1 MDLSREYG
9 IQSVKDCCEA
19 FMLLGEPTVT
29 LFVFAQDYELP
40 NLLKKCIDHF
50 SLKALHKIEEDP
62 DFSKLS
68 EENRMLIFKNQRL
81 TLQDFNL
88 DIARILLKHNDTQR

>member
-1 MDLSREYG
+1 
-9 IQSVKDCCEA
+9 
-19 FMLLGEPTVT
+19 MLLGEPTVT
-29 LFVFAQDYELP
+29 LFVSAQDYELP

-50 SLKALHKIEEDP
+50 SLKALLKIEEDP

-81 TLQDFNL
+81 TLQGFNL
-88 DIARILLKHNDTQR
+88 AIAGILLKHNDTQR